1 MGWAKLCD
9 MANTPPTKWRPLTIG
24 DCAFLLSTRPDY
36 LKKKLKVGTFCS
48 PRWVSTSE
56 QRLWALCDVVRWA
69 DDHGKELRPVEQLE
83 SAAEFVRRAL
93 QWEVA
98 R

>member
-1 MGWAKLCD
+1 MGG
-9 MANTPPTKWRPLTIG
+9 MANSPPTKWRPLTIG
-24 DCAFLLSTRPDY
+24 DAAFLLSTRPDY
-36 LKKKLKVGTFCS
+36 LKKKLKVGTFCL
-48 PRWVSTSE
+48 PRWVSTSD
-56 QRLWALCDVVRWA
+56 QRLWALGDLQQWA
-69 DDHGKELRPVEQLE
+69 DEHGKELRPIEQLE